1 MAKLNELKAC
11 KGLKLTMNA
20 FLKNAAIERQYCD
33 EQNSDN
39 LIAKRRF
46 LRPHMESLD
55 DMKQVLNIA
64 DSKVLTIGA
73 YGYGFFFLMEG
84 AEEVWAIDQYDLQ
97 VSWSRFIRSALHL
110 MDHDHFES
118 FMMGLSNDIDDDI
131 SMILH
136 NWSVYEKK
144 NALWMFIEFLEETK
158 RDESIMIYYPY
169 IQSRETFLFLKSR
182 ITEGKLYLIEN
193 ELYQVVKSLAEDK
206 RRYDV
211 INISSARRWT
221 FMGRHYGSSEHQ
233 VNYDRKLFRALD
245 QILNTK
251 GTIYEISTDDRD
263 LEGNFSLQVSNFL
276 TCTRTTK
283 LPGFRLEERKSSIFT
298 KNRIRIFVRKKASS
312 VSTEQRKEAP
322 ATNYVDPGQSFA
334 HKKG

>member
-1 MAKLNELKAC
+1 MS
-11 KGLKLTMNA
+11 A
-20 FLKNAAIERQYCD
+20 FLKNVAIEKQYRV
-33 EQNSDN
+33 EHNSDD

-46 LRPHMESLD
+46 LKPHMECLD
-55 DMKQVLNIA
+55 DMRRELNIA

-97 VSWSRFIRSALHL
+97 VSWSRFIRSALHF
-110 MDHDHFES
+110 MDHDHFEL
-118 FMMGLSNDIDDDI
+118 FMMGLSKDIDDDI
-131 SMILH
+131 NMILH
-136 NWSVYEKK
+136 NWSVHDRK
-144 NALWMFIEFLEETK
+144 NALWMFIEFLEETQ

-169 IQSRETFLFLKSR
+169 IQSREKFLFLKSR
-182 ITEGKLYLIEN
+182 ITEGRLYLIEN
-193 ELYQVVKSLAEDK
+193 ELYQVVSSLADDK
-206 RRYDV
+206 RRFDV
-211 INISSARRWT
+211 INMSSARRWT
-221 FMGRHYGSSEHQ
+221 FMGRHYGSSERQ
-233 VNYDRKLFRALD
+233 AAYDRKLFKALD

-263 LEGNFSLQVSNFL
+263 LEGRISAQVSSFL
-276 TCTRTTK
+276 TCTRTIK
-283 LPGFRLEERKSSIFT
+283 LPGFKLEEGKSSIFT

-322 ATNYVDPGQSFA
+322 ATNYVDPRQSFA